1 MVELKVTIEK
11 LALLELKA
19 QYEEVI
25 HAHKDNFQFTKDTL
39 KSFITGFEA
48 CHDHV
53 KVLFYDMLA
62 ITKKLLLGWK
72 IDDPEP
78 DLEDDDEEAMSM

>member
-1 MVELKVTIEK
+1 M
-11 LALLELKA
+11 
-19 QYEEVI
+19 
-25 HAHKDNFQFTKDTL
+25 

-72 IDDPEP
+72 MEDPEP